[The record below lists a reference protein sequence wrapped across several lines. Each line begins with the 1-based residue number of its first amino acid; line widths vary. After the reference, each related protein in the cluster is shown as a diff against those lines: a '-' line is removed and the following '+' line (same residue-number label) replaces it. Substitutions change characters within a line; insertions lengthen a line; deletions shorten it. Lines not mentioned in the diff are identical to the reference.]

1 MLSALTSGNQIRVAI
16 VDDSAVIRGI
26 LKRRLASES
35 DVELVGSFSDGVH
48 AVSGLADADPDV
60 LLLDVEMPNMD
71 GLTALPKL
79 LAIKPRLNIIMA
91 SSLTRRNADVTLK
104 ALRLGAADYIAKPE
118 SRSLGNSGEDYLRDL
133 VEKIRVLGTSA
144 HRKRA
149 AAAKAGKAGTTPVG
163 STGPAAKSTASN
175 IGITRKLSLNQPRL
189 LAIGSST
196 GGPRALE
203 LVLRGLGPN
212 LTVPVVIAQHMPA
225 AFTPLLAEHLGKAA
239 KCDCAEGVDGEAL
252 RPGKIYVAPGDFHM
266 TIEAIA
272 GGFAIRL
279 DQSERV
285 NFCRPAVDN
294 LFKSIAA
301 THRASVLGVVLTGM
315 GQDGRAGAKAIVEAG
330 GAVIAQDETSSV
342 VWGMPG
348 AVADAGL
355 ASGLLTPE
363 EISKHLE
370 TVCCRRR
377 RETG

>member
-1 MLSALTSGNQIRVAI
+1 MSSAQTSSGQTIRVAI
-16 VDDSAVIRGI
+16 ADDSAVIRGI
-26 LKRRLASES
+26 LKRRLEPENDI
-35 DVELVGSFSDGVH
+35 DVVASFSDGAR
-48 AVSGLADADPDV
+48 AVEGLASADPDILV
-60 LLLDVEMPNMD
+60 LDVEMPNMD

-79 LAIKPRLNIIMA
+79 LAIKPRLNVVMA
-91 SSLTRRNADVTLK
+91 SSLTQRNADVTLK

-133 VEKIRVLGTSA
+133 VEKIRALGASA
-144 HRKRA
+144 HRKKA
-149 AAAKAGKAGTTPVG
+149 VAAAKAGKASANSAELSAKPNA
-163 STGPAAKSTASN
+163 STLGAA
-175 IGITRKLSLNQPRL
+175 GKLLLNQPRL

-212 LTVPVVIAQHMPA
+212 LAIPIVIAQHMPA

-239 KCDCAEGVDGEAL
+239 GCECAEGIDGEAL

-266 TIEAIA
+266 TIEAVA
-272 GGFAIRL
+272 GGFTVRL

-294 LFKSIAA
+294 LFKSVAA
-301 THRASVLGVVLTGM
+301 THRAGVLGLVLTGM
-315 GQDGRAGAKAIVEAG
+315 GHDGREGARAIVDAG
-330 GAVIAQDETSSV
+330 GFVIAQDESSSV

-370 TVCCRRR
+370 AVCCRRR

>member
-1 MLSALTSGNQIRVAI
+1 MSSVQKNSGQRIRVAI

-26 LKRRLASES
+26 LKRQLEPKN
-35 DVELVGSFSDGVH
+35 DVEIVGSFSDGAR
-48 AVSGLADADPDV
+48 AVAGLADADPDV
-60 LLLDVEMPNMD
+60 LVLDVEMPNMD

-79 LAIKPRLNIIMA
+79 LEIKPRLSVIMA
-91 SSLTRRNADVTLK
+91 SSLTQRNADVTLK

-133 VEKIRVLGTSA
+133 LEKIRALGASA
-144 HRKRA
+144 RRKKAFA
-149 AAAKAGKAGTTPVG
+149 AGDRSSGPAR
-163 STGPAAKSTASN
+163 PAAKSAASN
-175 IGITRKLSLNQPRL
+175 LATAGKLPLNQARL

-212 LTVPVVIAQHMPA
+212 LAVPIVIAQHMPA

-239 KCDCAEGVDGEAL
+239 ECECAEGRDGEAL
-252 RPGKIYVAPGDFHM
+252 RAGKIYVAPGDYHM
-266 TIEAIA
+266 TIEAVA

-294 LFKSIAA
+294 LFKSVAA
-301 THRASVLGVVLTGM
+301 THRAGVLGLVLTGM
-315 GQDGRAGAKAIVEAG
+315 GHDGREGAKAIVDAG
-330 GAVIAQDETSSV
+330 GAVIAQDEDSSV

-348 AVADAGL
+348 AVVDAGL
-355 ASGLLTPE
+355 ASGLLTPD

-370 TVCCRRR
+370 AVCCRRR